1 MPTKTV
7 GILHSGEQAKQRQS
21 VAWFKNELARWVQG
35 TSITIN
41 YDPADALWSDDRR
54 ALLDQNARTLATNAN
69 LNLIIAAGGSRSVF
83 ALQQAQRAAGT
94 NTPVVFTTFYN
105 TTSPPTTT
113 NMCGVCPHTSDKD
126 VDRLTNFRTRFPV
139 SSYGVLQNRS
149 RFDYDPTNAK
159 FVAWANANVPLNYQ
173 TVSDMDLG
181 ATIITEINTAFDTW
195 RQSGITAALVCADP
209 IFNEYSQE
217 IKNAAK
223 PVHGNKIKTMH
234 QWHDFVNRGHGDFAY
249 GCSLRDA
256 YELAAKAA
264 KDILVNNKTPQQVG
278 VLQIPLTAHP
288 PMNIFKRM
296 WLAIFPTRSD

>member
-1 MPTKTV
+1 MPRKNV
-7 GILHSGEQAKQRQS
+7 GILHSGEQRKQRQS

-41 YDPADALWSDDRR
+41 YDPADALWSNDRR
-54 ALLDQNARTLATNAN
+54 DLLDQNARTLATNAN

-83 ALQQAQRAAGT
+83 ALQQAQSAAGT
-94 NTPVVFTTFYN
+94 NTPVVFTTFYD
-105 TTSPPTTT
+105 TTPPAA

-126 VDRLTNFRTRFPV
+126 VDRLTNFRTKFNAPR
-139 SSYGVLQNRS
+139 YGVLQNRS

-159 FVAWANANVPLNYQ
+159 FVAWERANVPLNHQ
-173 TVSDMDLG
+173 SVSDMDTE
-181 ATIITEINTAFDTW
+181 ATIITEINTAFDIW
-195 RQSGITAALVCADP
+195 RRSGITAALVCADP
-209 IFNEYSQE
+209 IFNEYSKE
-217 IKNAAK
+217 IKDAAK

-278 VLQIPLTAHP
+278 VLEISPTAHP
-288 PMNIFKRM
+288 FMNIFKRM
-296 WLAIFPTRSD
+296 WLAIWPTRSDER